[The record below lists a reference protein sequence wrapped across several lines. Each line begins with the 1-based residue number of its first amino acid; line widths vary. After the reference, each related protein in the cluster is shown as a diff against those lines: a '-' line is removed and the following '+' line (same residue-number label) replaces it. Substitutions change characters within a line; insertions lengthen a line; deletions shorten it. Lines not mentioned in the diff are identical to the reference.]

1 MATDRPGPSI
11 RISDILRSGLALI
24 VILGV
29 LGFLAGLALASRS
42 KESSTATTPI
52 LVNPLDGNPFYPST
66 RGEQLINLE
75 SEAQAVRSSG
85 VAKKVAEKVGGDQSA
100 DDLLEGVTVAV
111 PVNTQILE
119 ISYKD
124 ADPATAEK
132 VSQAFADSYLEFR
145 KERAQQQIT
154 EQSGQLQAQIDTNQT
169 RLESLATQLAVT
181 PPNSAQATILQEAI
195 QGVSSQITTMSVR
208 QSELTGTALDPGQV
222 VVPAKLE
229 AKGSLNTK
237 LLLPV
242 AGLIGGALAGFVIA
256 TLRAQANPRI
266 SRRED
271 LDELG
276 VKVLGTWSPVP
287 SSAAP
292 DGTHLEE
299 VRRICVALLALQK
312 SRPFSILFTPV
323 GSSGHHAAVV
333 LELGRALSITGLRTI
348 VVDATSSE
356 GPAERSGH
364 GADLGLSEVMS
375 REMSLT
381 DVLVEVG
388 SDLWLLPPGRDL
400 DQGSDLF
407 VGEALARALTAA
419 KNRCDVVLVAGG
431 SMDDSHAQALATCV
445 DGVVFEVE
453 EAVATRS
460 ALNSALNATELFGSG
475 LLGAV
480 FVSLTPVARFTRSS
494 AIGRRLAGRLQ
505 RVARES

>member
-29 LGFLAGLALASRS
+29 LGFLAGLALATRS

-85 VAKKVAEKVGGDQSA
+85 VAKKVAGKGRRGSECGRTS
-100 DDLLEGVTVAV
+100 
-111 PVNTQILE
+111 
-119 ISYKD
+119 S
-124 ADPATAEK
+124 K
-132 VSQAFADSYLEFR
+132 VSPSRCRSTRRSSRSRTRTPIRPRR
-145 KERAQQQIT
+145 KRCHRH
-154 EQSGQLQAQIDTNQT
+154 SPT
-169 RLESLATQLAVT
+169 RTSSSARNGPSSRSPSSRVSSRRRSTPTRPDCESLATQLAVT
-181 PPNSAQATILQEAI
+181 PPNSAQATILQESI

-229 AKGSLNTK
+229 PKGSLNTK

-242 AGLIGGALAGFVIA
+242 AGLIGGAIAGFVIA
-256 TLRAQANPRI
+256 ILRAQANPTI

-276 VKVLGTWSPVP
+276 VKVLGTWSPVSLERGSGSRPTSKRCVASASHSSP
-287 SSAAP
+287 SSEA
-292 DGTHLEE
+292 
-299 VRRICVALLALQK
+299 
-312 SRPFSILFTPV
+312 RPFSILFTPV
-323 GSSGHHAAVV
+323 GSTSHHASVV

-348 VVDATSSE
+348 VVDATSRR

-375 REMSLT
+375 REC
-381 DVLVEVG
+381 
-388 SDLWLLPPGRDL
+388 R
-400 DQGSDLF
+400 
-407 VGEALARALTAA
+407 
-419 KNRCDVVLVAGG
+419 
-431 SMDDSHAQALATCV
+431 
-445 DGVVFEVE
+445 
-453 EAVATRS
+453 
-460 ALNSALNATELFGSG
+460 
-475 LLGAV
+475 
-480 FVSLTPVARFTRSS
+480 
-494 AIGRRLAGRLQ
+494 
-505 RVARES
+505 